1 MKPNT
6 VKSVLLA
13 LVVSP
18 AILTSAHAVGGAK
31 AKPDADTAETK
42 STPAVDRV
50 KAKGELVMCADPY
63 NMPYSE
69 STPKP
74 NGLDV
79 DIAREIASELGVKLG
94 HYWWKQNSGRRSIRQ
109 LREEKCDFFL
119 GLPVS
124 DDFVK
129 ASRSMVF
136 TKPYY
141 MGGFAIIKRKD
152 SKVASFDDL
161 KDKKVGVQMVTV
173 PDVKFSTEGV
183 KRSLHRTPESA
194 VKAILAG
201 EIEVG
206 VLTSAAAGWLA
217 KDHSDKLEVL
227 ATTRQDFAYP
237 MGIGVNK
244 GDADLRDA
252 INEAIDKIK
261 ADGRIQKTLKK
272 YNVQDLTVDGAKK
285 KSDAAPATEAPKKE
299 AAADPANDEGLLGT
313 KVVANKKNIKRGKN
327 HYKQACYKCHGPN
340 VISGN
345 PDNVPDLRTFKQSV
359 EEFVGIVLAG
369 RESTNPSSTINMP
382 AFGEDGNIP
391 YSIEEILQMWVYIQA
406 QPKPGSAS

>member
-1 MKPNT
+1 MERNT

-18 AILTSAHAVGGAK
+18 AILTSAYAVGGAK
-31 AKPDADTAETK
+31 PKPDAETAGTK

-50 KAKGELVMCADPY
+50 KARGELVMCADPY

-69 STPKP
+69 STPEP

-94 HYWWKQNSGRRSIRQ
+94 HYWWRQTSGRRSVRQ
-109 LREEKCDFFL
+109 LSEQKCDVFL

-129 ASRSMVF
+129 GSRSMVF

-173 PDVKFSTEGV
+173 PDVRLATEGV
-183 KRSLHRTPESA
+183 KRSLHRTPDSA

-217 KDHSDKLEVL
+217 KKHGDKLEVL

-252 INEAIDKIK
+252 INKAIDKIK
-261 ADGRIQKTLKK
+261 ADGRIQKTLDK
-272 YNVQDLTVDGAKK
+272 YNVRNLKVGGAKK
-285 KSDAAPATEAPKKE
+285 KSDASPATEAPKKE
-299 AAADPANDEGLLGT
+299 AAADPANEEGLFGT
-313 KVVANKKNIKRGKN
+313 NVVADKKNIKRGKN

-345 PDNVPDLRTFKQSV
+345 PNNLPDLRTFKGTV
-359 EEFVGIVLAG
+359 EEYVGIVLAG
-369 RESTNPSSTINMP
+369 RMSTNPSSTFNMP
-382 AFGEDGNIP
+382 AFGEEGNIP
-391 YSIEEILQMWVYIQA
+391 YSMEEILQMWVYIQD